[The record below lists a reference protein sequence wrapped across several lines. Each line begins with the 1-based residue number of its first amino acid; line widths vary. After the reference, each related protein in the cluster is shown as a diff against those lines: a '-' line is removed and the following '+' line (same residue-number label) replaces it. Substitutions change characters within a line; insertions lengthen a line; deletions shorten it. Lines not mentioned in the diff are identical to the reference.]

1 MCRKLESTGRRPST
15 DPSPRLSRHHFSF
28 ADNLAPIA
36 SELSIII
43 LHPSY
48 PSSAHASSASRST
61 IARSASGIADNVRGV
76 SASNSTGSRI
86 SGRPSSSSSSSLSI
100 SRSRYPARR
109 AALISMGFGRE
120 NIDCP
125 DLDTKCELAEP
136 NAMTTVYSLSHHRG
150 ETAELQHVPCNQQ
163 ECVKKLLLLAGRAAL
178 CECEYKQRQC
188 AEYRQNEIDDVEW
201 GFPELLHGDRIVQAR

>member
-1 MCRKLESTGRRPST
+1 MCRKLESTSRRPWS

-43 LHPSY
+43 LRTSY

-125 DLDTKCELAEP
+125 DLDTKCELATEP
-136 NAMTTVYSLSHHRG
+136 HAMTTVYSLSHHRG
-150 ETAELQHVPCNQQ
+150 ETAKLQHVPCN
-163 ECVKKLLLLAGRAAL
+163 
-178 CECEYKQRQC
+178 KQKR
-188 AEYRQNEIDDVEW
+188 V
-201 GFPELLHGDRIVQAR
+201 